1 MQLEAAHR
9 AQLASRLSR
18 FLGQTIDG
26 VVTAVPALTGV
37 LLASVSD
44 SMGDTYLIAGIAA
57 SIAYY
62 FFADCLGEGQSYGKR
77 LLGMYVVHEAT
88 GAPCTPAQSFVR
100 NLLLAILGP
109 IDWLF
114 IFGSRHQRLG
124 DLVARTLVVTRDRVA
139 APG

>member
-44 SMGDTYLIAGIAA
+44 SMGDTY
-57 SIAYY
+57 

-100 NLLLAILGP
+100 NFLLAVLGP

-124 DLVARTLVVTRDRVA
+124 DLAARTLVVTRDRAA